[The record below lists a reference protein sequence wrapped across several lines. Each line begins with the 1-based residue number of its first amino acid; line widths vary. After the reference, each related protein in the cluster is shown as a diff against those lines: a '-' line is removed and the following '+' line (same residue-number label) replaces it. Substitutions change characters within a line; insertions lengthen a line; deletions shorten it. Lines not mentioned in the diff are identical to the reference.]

1 MVSCGN
7 FQKKAED
14 EVNYSGG
21 AAAEGV
27 RLMIAEAARRKWS
40 IINGDVTSAFLRAPV
55 PEGVHLAIR
64 PPSVLVRAG
73 LCEPDELWI
82 ALAAVYGFR
91 SSPRWWSSYRTDM
104 MKKAITKMG
113 LRFEQGTADPNIWK
127 VLSPAGELQGLIAV
141 YVDDYLVAGPKGICE
156 DVHEWFSTTWQTTE
170 IQYATA
176 ENSIRFLGMEIRAIE
191 SEDGELEGYSLD
203 QEGYVQE
210 LIRQYD
216 LDERQKSIIPAAKEW
231 MSLDPSTFPET
242 FEEKDLKAAQSITG
256 ELAWLAQRCRP
267 DLAYTV
273 SVMSSMM
280 SKDPSRAVQ
289 IGMKTLAYLNLTKDW
304 KLRYHAGRDP
314 SLIVYTDSSYAP
326 DGGRSHGGAV
336 VFWAGAPVAWRSS
349 RQTLITTSSAET
361 ELLAASEGT
370 TLMASIDALLADV
383 GCKATERELRVDN
396 SAAITLASEEGGSW
410 RTRHLKVR
418 AGALR
423 QRIQDGWMT
432 IAFCPGVSQLADSLT
447 KILASKRMEMLMKAW
462 GLGADKQLAQDDS
475 PELPRA

>member
-1 MVSCGN
+1 
-7 FQKKAED
+7 
-14 EVNYSGG
+14 
-21 AAAEGV
+21 
-27 RLMIAEAARRKWS
+27 
-40 IINGDVTSAFLRAPV
+40 
-55 PEGVHLAIR
+55 
-64 PPSVLVRAG
+64 
-73 LCEPDELWI
+73 
-82 ALAAVYGFR
+82 
-91 SSPRWWSSYRTDM
+91 

-267 DLAYTV
+267 FGSYRERDELNDEQGSLTSGPDRHENPRLFEPYEGLEATV
-273 SVMSSMM
+273 SRR
-280 SKDPSRAVQ
+280 P
-289 IGMKTLAYLNLTKDW
+289 
-304 KLRYHAGRDP
+304 
-314 SLIVYTDSSYAP
+314 
-326 DGGRSHGGAV
+326 
-336 VFWAGAPVAWRSS
+336 
-349 RQTLITTSSAET
+349 
-361 ELLAASEGT
+361 
-370 TLMASIDALLADV
+370 
-383 GCKATERELRVDN
+383 
-396 SAAITLASEEGGSW
+396 
-410 RTRHLKVR
+410 
-418 AGALR
+418 
-423 QRIQDGWMT
+423 
-432 IAFCPGVSQLADSLT
+432 
-447 KILASKRMEMLMKAW
+447 
-462 GLGADKQLAQDDS
+462 
-475 PELPRA
+475 

>member
-1 MVSCGN
+1 
-7 FQKKAED
+7 
-14 EVNYSGG
+14 
-21 AAAEGV
+21 
-27 RLMIAEAARRKWS
+27 
-40 IINGDVTSAFLRAPV
+40 
-55 PEGVHLAIR
+55 
-64 PPSVLVRAG
+64 
-73 LCEPDELWI
+73 
-82 ALAAVYGFR
+82 
-91 SSPRWWSSYRTDM
+91 
-104 MKKAITKMG
+104 
-113 LRFEQGTADPNIWK
+113 
-127 VLSPAGELQGLIAV
+127 
-141 YVDDYLVAGPKGICE
+141 
-156 DVHEWFSTTWQTTE
+156 
-170 IQYATA
+170 
-176 ENSIRFLGMEIRAIE
+176 
-191 SEDGELEGYSLD
+191 
-203 QEGYVQE
+203 
-210 LIRQYD
+210 
-216 LDERQKSIIPAAKEW
+216 

-423 QRIQDGWMT
+423 QRILESHSWRT
-432 IAFCPGVSQLADSLT
+432 V
-447 KILASKRMEMLMKAW
+447 
-462 GLGADKQLAQDDS
+462 
-475 PELPRA
+475 